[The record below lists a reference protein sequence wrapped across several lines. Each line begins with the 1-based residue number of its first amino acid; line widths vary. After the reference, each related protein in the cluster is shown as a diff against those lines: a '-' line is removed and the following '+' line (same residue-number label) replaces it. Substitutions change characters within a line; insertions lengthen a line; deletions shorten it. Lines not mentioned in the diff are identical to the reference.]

1 MSKFKE
7 FIGLYPLSKTLRFE
21 LIPKGKTLGNFKT
34 SGILERDEH
43 RADSY
48 KKMKDIIDNYHRFI
62 IDKSLKGFKLE
73 IEKNDKYD
81 SLEDVIGK
89 KNDAWS

>member
-34 SGILERDEH
+34 SGILERDEL

-48 KKMKDIIDNYHRFI
+48 KKMKDIIDNYHR
-62 IDKSLKGFKLE
+62 LL
-73 IEKNDKYD
+73 
-81 SLEDVIGK
+81 
-89 KNDAWS
+89 

>member
-21 LIPKGKTLGNFKT
+21 LIPQGKMLENFKT

-43 RADSY
+43 RSDSY

-62 IDKSLKGFKLE
+62 IDESLNVFKLG

-81 SLEDVIGK
+81 SLGGVIGK